1 MNHLPVR
8 ANQSPVLDFSSQS
21 TSYPTVTK
29 VISTLALLV
38 LGYYALS
45 VFDAWPSTIKR
56 SAYESFI
63 YLFPSPLLHM
73 MQRGMVRLGRLSP
86 EEAKFGRADF
96 GNIFAKQEAV
106 QRIFGPPQI
115 PLVLRKV
122 RSLSGVGEFISLSND
137 TGPPGLGNWDN
148 SCYQNSVLQGLA
160 SLPAFIDY
168 MQHSLEF
175 CEKFQVPAET
185 HRALV
190 AFLEQLADSSC
201 RKTTMWTP
209 KVLKSMDSWQQ
220 QDAQEYFS
228 RVLEAAER
236 EANAYIKILKR
247 SSTAGLEC
255 LRGTKTNDTKTTFR
269 DLIDQ
274 SEASK
279 IDQLQTE
286 LSTKPAQLELRNPLD
301 GMTAQALECKTC
313 GFTEGLSL
321 TQFNCLT
328 LNMGLRGDS
337 DVEDLLDEFCAAE
350 EVEGVECENC
360 TKVAYGGDDRKSGDE
375 VESHKPGEER
385 PKKRPPVLRTKAKQ
399 ITIGRLPKDLVLHLN
414 RSIFDEFGNQLKNT
428 APVGV
433 PSKLNFLSRWC
444 APLGNDENT
453 VLASYELKC
462 IVTHYGRHENGHYV
476 ALGKR
481 GKDWYS
487 FNDEMVTK
495 ITEEEVL
502 GRGNGFMLFYETCP
516 GRPEAWMDR
525 LLNVSVAEAVQEV
538 PQFDSGRTNDGLPE
552 VDTAS
557 VGDLESEALDS
568 ESAFGESTT
577 YSESS
582 IIASDGSSP
591 IQAPQEAPERRQDIP
606 VLPMRTAIE
615 MSNNGQ
621 QNSTGTPVVSP
632 L

>member
-1 MNHLPVR
+1 
-8 ANQSPVLDFSSQS
+8 
-21 TSYPTVTK
+21 
-29 VISTLALLV
+29 
-38 LGYYALS
+38 
-45 VFDAWPSTIKR
+45 
-56 SAYESFI
+56 
-63 YLFPSPLLHM
+63 M
-73 MQRGMVRLGRLSP
+73 MQRAMVKLGCMGP
-86 EEAKFGRADF
+86 EEAKFSRADF

-122 RSLSGVGEFISLSND
+122 RSLSGVGDFISLSSD

-160 SLPAFIDY
+160 SLPAFINF
-168 MQHSLEF
+168 MEHSLEL

-185 HRALV
+185 HQALV

-201 RKTTMWTP
+201 RKTTLWTP

-228 RVLEAAER
+228 RVLEAAEK
-236 EANAYIKILKR
+236 EANAYIEILKR

-255 LRGTKTNDTKTTFR
+255 LKETKTNDTKTTFR
-269 DLIDQ
+269 NLINQ
-274 SEASK
+274 SRPSK
-279 IDQLQTE
+279 TDQLQTE
-286 LSTKPAQLELRNPLD
+286 LSTKPAQFEQRNPLD

-328 LNMGLRGDS
+328 LNMGLRGAS
-337 DVEDLLDEFCAAE
+337 DVEDLLDEFCAPE

-375 VESHKPGEER
+375 VESRNSGEGR
-385 PKKRPPVLRTKAKQ
+385 QKKRPPVLRAKAKQ
-399 ITIGRLPKDLVLHLN
+399 ITVGRLPKDLVLHIN

-428 APVGV
+428 AQVGV
-433 PSKLNFLSRWC
+433 PPKLNFLSRWC
-444 APLGNDENT
+444 APLGNGENS
-453 VLASYELKC
+453 VVALYELKC
-462 IVTHYGRHENGHYV
+462 IVTHYGRHDNGHYV

-502 GRGNGFMLFYETCP
+502 GRGNGFMLFYEASP
-516 GRPEAWMDR
+516 ERPEPCMDR
-525 LLNVSVAEAVQEV
+525 PLNLSVAKPVPEV
-538 PQFDSGRTNDGLPE
+538 RHLNSEGRDDGLPE
-552 VDTAS
+552 VETTS
-557 VGDLESEALDS
+557 MGDLETEALDS
-568 ESAFGESTT
+568 ESAVGPSTP

-582 IIASDGSSP
+582 IIASEGSSP
-591 IQAPQEAPERRQDIP
+591 IEAPQQAPDRRQDIP
-606 VLPMRTAIE
+606 VLTMRTAIE
-615 MSNNGQ
+615 VSSNGQ

>member
-1 MNHLPVR
+1 
-8 ANQSPVLDFSSQS
+8 
-21 TSYPTVTK
+21 
-29 VISTLALLV
+29 
-38 LGYYALS
+38 
-45 VFDAWPSTIKR
+45 
-56 SAYESFI
+56 
-63 YLFPSPLLHM
+63 M
-73 MQRGMVRLGRLSP
+73 MQRAMVRLGRMDP
-86 EEAKFGRADF
+86 EEAKFSRADF

-122 RSLSGVGEFISLSND
+122 RSLSGVGDFISLSND

-160 SLPAFIDY
+160 SLPAFINF
-168 MQHSLEF
+168 MKHSLEL

-185 HRALV
+185 HQALV

-201 RKTTMWTP
+201 RKTTLWTP

-228 RVLEAAER
+228 RVLEAAEK
-236 EANAYIKILKR
+236 EANGYIKILKR

-255 LRGTKTNDTKTTFR
+255 LRGTKTSDAKTTFR

-274 SEASK
+274 PRASK
-279 IDQLQTE
+279 TDQLQTE
-286 LSTKPAQLELRNPLD
+286 LSTKPAQFEQRNPLN
-301 GMTAQALECKTC
+301 GMMAQALECKTC

-328 LNMGLRGDS
+328 LNMGLRGAS
-337 DVEDLLDEFCAAE
+337 NVEDLLDEFCAPE

-360 TKVAYGGDDRKSGDE
+360 TKAAYGGDDRKCGDE
-375 VESHKPGEER
+375 VESHNSGEECQ
-385 PKKRPPVLRTKAKQ
+385 KKRPPVLRTKAKQ
-399 ITIGRLPKDLVLHLN
+399 ITVARLPKDLVLHIN

-433 PSKLNFLSRWC
+433 PPKLNFLGPWC
-444 APLGNDENT
+444 APLGNDENSM
-453 VLASYELKC
+453 VALFELRC

-502 GRGNGFMLFYETCP
+502 GRGNGFMLFYEAS
-516 GRPEAWMDR
+516 PEPCMDR
-525 LLNVSVAEAVQEV
+525 LLNLSAAKPVPEV
-538 PQFDSGRTNDGLPE
+538 RHLDSEGRSDELPE
-552 VDTAS
+552 VETTS
-557 VGDLESEALDS
+557 VDDLESEALDS
-568 ESAFGESTT
+568 ESAVGPSTP

-582 IIASDGSSP
+582 IIASEGSSP
-591 IQAPQEAPERRQDIP
+591 IEAPQQAPDRRQDIP

-615 MSNNGQ
+615 VSNNGQ
-621 QNSTGTPVVSP
+621 QSSTGTPVVSP